1 MTNWEAPGAAEAGFM
16 ERASYAATVLK
27 KVGNTDPAAKSTTSG
42 AQSGSTGGVLD
53 EWSLPGMPKKPEI
66 AKGQSLTFADG
77 SQLTAKQRAN
87 ASDLKTQLEEE
98 RDREA
103 AESARTWVAVVGV
116 VLFVY
121 ALVIV
126 LAFLF
131 DLAFPL
137 FSLLKFATAGSLT
150 VHHESQ
156 SRAGVKELGAPP
168 RGRWATWG
176 NVFTTAGLV
185 AALGGLLISGTLQ
198 SWLANLI
205 IAITS

>member
-1 MTNWEAPGAAEAGFM
+1 MQ
-16 ERASYAATVLK
+16 RASYTATVLK
-27 KVGNTDPAAKSTTSG
+27 KVGNTDPAAKSDTTS
-42 AQSGSTGGVLD
+42 AQSGSTTDSGVLD

-116 VLFVY
+116 ALFLY

-126 LAFLF
+126 LAFLL

-137 FSLLKFATAGSLT
+137 FSILKIVTAGSLT

-185 AALGGLLISGTLQ
+185 AALGGLLISGTLVRWVASFMQ
-198 SWLANLI
+198 MLYM
-205 IAITS
+205 